1 MSNFISRV
9 TSKLSSHRAEYQYK
23 DYETFQKALEDS
35 NSYEDPRLIEVV
47 KEKTRRYQD
56 ALAKGGRPAIA
67 TRQMAQNM
75 FVLSY
80 VEPHRGVNVL
90 EIGGACGASYYEM
103 QLMLPGR
110 IRHWSI
116 VETPGM
122 AAAGQSSPDLSF
134 HSDLASAAVQLES
147 RDLAIAQGVLQYAGD
162 PVQTLK
168 DLFALE
174 FSYVYITRTAVANVD
189 RPIFTKQET
198 DLAAHGPG
206 TLTNAPDG
214 KSSQPLTLVSRETLT
229 SAIPANYEI
238 LFNFDESDE
247 RTLSISGRPVTARE
261 VGFLARQQRGCTEEP
276 KTGYIHPK

>member
-23 DYETFQKALEDS
+23 DYESFQKALEDS

-47 KEKTRRYQD
+47 KEKTRRYRET
-56 ALAKGGRPAIA
+56 LAKGSRPAVV

-80 VEPHRGVNVL
+80 VEPLRPVNVL

-103 QLMLPGR
+103 HLMLPGR

-116 VETPGM
+116 VETPAM
-122 AAAGQSSPDLSF
+122 AAAGQSSPNLSF
-134 HSDLASAAVQLES
+134 HSDLASAAKQLES
-147 RDLAIAQGVLQYAGD
+147 RDLAIAQGALQYAGD
-162 PVQTLK
+162 PVQMLRE
-168 DLFALE
+168 LFAFEL
-174 FSYVYITRTAVANVD
+174 SYVYVTRTAVANVD

-198 DLAAHGPG
+198 DLSAHGPG
-206 TLTNAPDG
+206 TLPNHPDG
-214 KSSQPLTLVSRETLT
+214 KSSQPLTLVSRAGLI
-229 SAIPANYEI
+229 SAVPANYEI

-247 RTLSISGRPVTARE
+247 RTLSISGRPVLARE
-261 VGFLARQQRGCTEEP
+261 IGFLAHKRQ
-276 KTGYIHPK
+276 